1 MKKYA
6 AFLISTALCFS
17 LITGKFVQVYA
28 QQEEV
33 KLEESEQVDNTEQDR
48 ETVKNPKENSAGSN
62 EQETAEPDT
71 QQSEADTSGN
81 SSESEIPDGSE
92 VPESGH
98 DQTEEEEQQTGSDGD
113 EEGEIPGENGNQEE
127 GEIPGENGNQEES
140 EIPEENGNQ
149 EESEIPEES
158 ENQDESKIPDETKV
172 PEENE
177 GNPDV
182 AAAMEAAYTG
192 FYDHISDIAEL
203 LDMSDNYTLIEGDD
217 NFYEA
222 LAVYAIKHDQTG
234 NYPYDVKI
242 TNEADF
248 DELQSIYWSL
258 NLVNG
263 AKNEKESV
271 IRVTRLSGVD
281 VYALSGSDKKVF
293 QSLTTNR
300 NREKICTLL
309 SD

>member
-1 MKKYA
+1 MKKYT
-6 AFLISTALCFS
+6 AFLISAVLCFS
-17 LITGKFVQVYA
+17 LITGKIVQVYA

-33 KLEESEQVDNTEQDR
+33 KLEESVQVDNTEQDR
-48 ETVKNPKENSAGSN
+48 ETVKDPEENAAGSK

-71 QQSEADTSGN
+71 EQSEADTSGN
-81 SSESEIPDGSE
+81 SSESENPDGSE
-92 VPESGH
+92 VPESDR
-98 DQTEEEEQQTGSDGD
+98 DQTEEEGQQTGSDGD
-113 EEGEIPGENGNQEE
+113 
-127 GEIPGENGNQEES
+127 
-140 EIPEENGNQ
+140 

-158 ENQDESKIPDETKV
+158 ENQEESKIPDESQIPDETKI

-203 LDMSDNYTLIEGDD
+203 LDMSDNYSLIEGDD
-217 NFYEA
+217 NFCEA

-242 TNEADF
+242 TNEADL

-258 NLVNG
+258 NMVNG

-293 QSLTTNR
+293 QSLTTNK
-300 NREKICTLL
+300 NREKINTLL

>member
-1 MKKYA
+1 MKKYT
-6 AFLISTALCFS
+6 AFLISAVLCLS
-17 LITGKFVQVYA
+17 LITGKIVQVYA

-48 ETVKNPKENSAGSN
+48 ETVKDPEENAAGSN
-62 EQETAEPDT
+62 EQETDEPDT
-71 QQSEADTSGN
+71 EQSEADTTGD

-92 VPESGH
+92 VPESDH

-113 EEGEIPGENGNQEE
+113 EE
-127 GEIPGENGNQEES
+127 S

-149 EESEIPEES
+149 EESE
-158 ENQDESKIPDETKV
+158 NQEESKIPDENQIPDETKV
-172 PEENE
+172 SEENE

-182 AAAMEAAYTG
+182 AAAMESAYTS

-203 LDMSDNYTLIEGDD
+203 LDLTDNYTLIEGDD
-217 NFYEA
+217 NFCEA

-258 NLVNG
+258 NMVNG
-263 AKNEKESV
+263 AKNEKDSV

-293 QSLTTNR
+293 QSLTTNK
-300 NREKICTLL
+300 NKEKICTLL

>member
-1 MKKYA
+1 MKRSVKTYRPKHA
-6 AFLISTALCFS
+6 AATNYSCQSFWLS
-17 LITGKFVQVYA
+17 LIKC
-28 QQEEV
+28 
-33 KLEESEQVDNTEQDR
+33 
-48 ETVKNPKENSAGSN
+48 TV
-62 EQETAEPDT
+62 TAV
-71 QQSEADTSGN
+71 AVAVIFN
-81 SSESEIPDGSE
+81 SESDL
-92 VPESGH
+92 
-98 DQTEEEEQQTGSDGD
+98 DQKEEEEQQTGSDGD
-113 EEGEIPGENGNQEE
+113 
-127 GEIPGENGNQEES
+127 EES

-149 EESEIPEES
+149 EESKIPD
-158 ENQDESKIPDETKV
+158 ENQIPDETKV

-203 LDMSDNYTLIEGDD
+203 LDISDNYTLIEGDD
-217 NFYEA
+217 NFCEA

-242 TNEADF
+242 TSEADF

-258 NLVNG
+258 NMVNG

-293 QSLTTNR
+293 QSLTTNKI
-300 NREKICTLL
+300 RERICTLL
-309 SD
+309 SN

>member
-1 MKKYA
+1 MKKYT
-6 AFLISTALCFS
+6 AFLISAILCFS
-17 LITGKFVQVYA
+17 LITGKIVQVYA

-48 ETVKNPKENSAGSN
+48 ETVKDPEENATGSN

-71 QQSEADTSGN
+71 EQSDADTSGN

-92 VPESGH
+92 VPESDL

-113 EEGEIPGENGNQEE
+113 EE
-127 GEIPGENGNQEES
+127 S
-140 EIPEENGNQ
+140 EISEENGNQ
-149 EESEIPEES
+149 EESENQEES
-158 ENQDESKIPDETKV
+158 KIPDENQIPDETKV

-203 LDMSDNYTLIEGDD
+203 LDISDNYTLIEGDD
-217 NFYEA
+217 NFCEA

-258 NLVNG
+258 NMVNG
-263 AKNEKESV
+263 VKNEKESV

-293 QSLTTNR
+293 QSLNTNKI
-300 NREKICTLL
+300 RERICTLL